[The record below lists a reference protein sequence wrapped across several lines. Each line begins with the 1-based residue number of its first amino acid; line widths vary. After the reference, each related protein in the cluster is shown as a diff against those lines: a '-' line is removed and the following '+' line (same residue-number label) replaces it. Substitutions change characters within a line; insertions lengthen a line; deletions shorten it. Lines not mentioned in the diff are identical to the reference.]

1 MRTLLV
7 LALLAPQASDRWEKD
22 IAAFEAR
29 DKEAPP
35 PQGGIVF
42 IGSSTIRLWKTKD
55 AFPDLPVVN
64 RGFGGSQIADSVRYA
79 DRIVLPLKPKTILL
93 FAGGNDINSGKSP
106 DQVFEDYK
114 AFVAKIHAALPET
127 RILFMSLYPNLKR
140 AEQLDKTSRLNALVA
155 DHAKTDRRLGFVD
168 VVPVLCPDGKP
179 NADVLLPDQLHL
191 NEKGYGL
198 ITPVVRKALLG
209 E

>member
-198 ITPVVRKALLG
+198 ITPV
-209 E
+209 